1 MVRCRNEHN
10 NDIKRLDDN
19 NNNRIDWWNIVSN
32 LSYVVCLLMEGMDMS
47 SELTS
52 HASELNSEIKP
63 EANSKVFK
71 SQDIKKEVENGK
83 Q

>member
-63 EANSKVFK
+63 KTNNE
-71 SQDIKKEVENGK
+71 
-83 Q
+83 